1 MSSTLI
7 WVSKVKLLQKLK
19 MKNIGFIGIGLM
31 GFPMAKN
38 LLKSGYN
45 LKAYNRSQDK
55 ADRLKE
61 FGAEISVSIKDVV
74 TNSDIIITMLTDD
87 NAVEK
92 VMGSDEFIS
101 NINEGATVIDMS
113 SVNPVLTIK
122 YSKKLKEKKID
133 YLDAPVSGGTIGAE
147 EATLAIMVGGDEETF
162 KNCYELLKKMGNPT
176 LVGPVSSG
184 QISKLA
190 NQIIVGVTIG
200 AVAEAVTLCEKS
212 GTNPNKMIEAL
223 SGGWADSKILQT
235 HGKRMIDKDFTP
247 KGKTTTQLKDM
258 TNIINAGKAVE
269 TYLPISSLIKEMYK
283 DLVADGHGNTDH
295 SSLYNA
301 IEKINK
307 K

>member
-1 MSSTLI
+1 
-7 WVSKVKLLQKLK
+7 
-19 MKNIGFIGIGLM
+19 MKSIAFIGIGLM

-38 LLKSGYN
+38 LLKFGYN

-101 NINEGATVIDMS
+101 NIKEGATVIDMS

-162 KNCYELLKKMGNPT
+162 KNCYDLLKKMGNPT

-269 TYLPISSLIKEMYK
+269 THLPISSLIKEMYN

>member
-1 MSSTLI
+1 
-7 WVSKVKLLQKLK
+7 
-19 MKNIGFIGIGLM
+19 M
-31 GFPMAKN
+31 GYPMAKN

-92 VMGSDEFIS
+92 VMSSNEFIS
-101 NINEGATVIDMS
+101 NIKEGATVIDMS

-122 YSKKLKEKKID
+122 YSKKLKEKKIN

-147 EATLAIMVGGDEETF
+147 EATLAIMIGGDEETF
-162 KNCYELLKKMGNPT
+162 RNCYELLKKMGNPT

-200 AVAEAVTLCEKS
+200 AVAEAITLCEKS
-212 GTNPNKMIEAL
+212 GTNPSKMIEAL

-258 TNIINAGKAVE
+258 TNIVDAGKAVE
-269 TYLPISSLIKEMYK
+269 THLPISSLVKEMYK
-283 DLVADGHGNTDH
+283 DLVTDGHGNTDH

-301 IEKINK
+301 IKKINK

>member
-1 MSSTLI
+1 M
-7 WVSKVKLLQKLK
+7 Q
-19 MKNIGFIGIGLM
+19 IGFIGVGLM

-38 LLKSGYN
+38 LLKSGYK
-45 LKAYNRSQDK
+45 LKAFNRSQVK
-55 ADRLKE
+55 AERLKE

-74 TNSDIIITMLTDD
+74 SNSDIIITMLTDD

-92 VMGSDEFIS
+92 VMDSDEFIS
-101 NINEGATVIDMS
+101 NIKEGATVIDMS

-122 YSKKLKEKKID
+122 YSKKLKEKKIN

-147 EATLAIMVGGDEETF
+147 EATLAIMIGGDEEIF

-200 AVAEAVTLCEKS
+200 AVAEAITLCEKS
-212 GTNPNKMIEAL
+212 GTNPSKMIEAL

-258 TNIINAGKAVE
+258 TNIVDAGKAVE
-269 TYLPISSLIKEMYK
+269 THLPISSLVKEMYK
-283 DLVADGHGNTDH
+283 DLVTDGHGNTDH

>member
-1 MSSTLI
+1 MI
-7 WVSKVKLLQKLK
+7 
-19 MKNIGFIGIGLM
+19 NIGFIGIGLM

-38 LLKSGYN
+38 LLKSDYR
-45 LKAYNRSQDK
+45 LKAFNRSQDK

-61 FGAEISVSIKDVV
+61 FGAEISVSIKEVV
-74 TNSDIIITMLTDD
+74 TNSDVIITMLTDD
-87 NAVEK
+87 SAVEK

-101 NINEGATVIDMS
+101 NIKEGATVIDMS
-113 SVNPVLTIK
+113 SINPVITKK
-122 YSKKLKEKKID
+122 YAEILKEKNIN

-147 EATLAIMVGGDEETF
+147 EASLAIMVGGDEKTF
-162 KNCYELLKKMGNPT
+162 KQCYDLLKILGNPT
-176 LVGPVSSG
+176 LVGPVTSG

-212 GTNPNKMIEAL
+212 GTNPIKMIEAL

-235 HGKRMIDKDFTP
+235 HGKRMISKDFSP

-269 TYLPISSLIKEMYK
+269 THLPISSLIKEMYK

>member
-1 MSSTLI
+1 M
-7 WVSKVKLLQKLK
+7 Q
-19 MKNIGFIGIGLM
+19 IGFIGIGLM

-45 LKAYNRSQDK
+45 LKAFNRSQDK
-55 ADRLKE
+55 AERLRE
-61 FGAEISVSIKDVV
+61 FGAVISTSIKEVV
-74 TNSDIIITMLTDD
+74 TNSDVIITMLTDD
-87 NAVEK
+87 TAVDK
-92 VMGSDEFIS
+92 VMASEEFVK
-101 NINEGATVIDMS
+101 NIKTNATVIDMS
-113 SVNPVLTIK
+113 SVNPVLTTK
-122 YSKKLKEKKID
+122 YSKILKDKNIN

-147 EATLAIMVGGDEETF
+147 DATLAIMVGGDEETF

-200 AVAEAVTLCEKS
+200 AVAEAITLCEKS
-212 GTNPNKMIEAL
+212 GTNPSKMIEAL

-235 HGKRMIDKDFTP
+235 HGKRMINKDFSP

-269 TYLPISSLIKEMYK
+269 THLPISSLIKEMYK

>member
-1 MSSTLI
+1 M
-7 WVSKVKLLQKLK
+7 Q
-19 MKNIGFIGIGLM
+19 IGFIGIGLM

-38 LLKSGYN
+38 LLKSGYK
-45 LKAYNRSQDK
+45 LKVFNRSQDK
-55 ADRLKE
+55 AERLKE
-61 FGAEISVSIKDVV
+61 FGAEVSSSIKEVV
-74 TNSDIIITMLTDD
+74 TNSDVVITMLTDD
-87 NAVEK
+87 SAVEK
-92 VMGSDEFIS
+92 VMGSDEFIY
-101 NINEGATVIDMS
+101 NIKKDATVIDMS
-113 SVNPVLTIK
+113 SVNPVITKK
-122 YSKKLKEKKID
+122 YAKILKEKNIN

-147 EATLAIMVGGDEETF
+147 EASLAIMVGGDEKIF
-162 KNCYELLKKMGNPT
+162 KECYELLKILGNPT
-176 LVGPVSSG
+176 LVGPVTSG

-212 GTNPNKMIEAL
+212 GINPSKMIEAL

-235 HGKRMIDKDFTP
+235 HGKRMISKDFSP

-269 TYLPISSLIKEMYK
+269 THLPISSLIKEMYK

-301 IEKINK
+301 IDKINK

>member
-1 MSSTLI
+1 
-7 WVSKVKLLQKLK
+7 
-19 MKNIGFIGIGLM
+19 M

-61 FGAEISVSIKDVV
+61 YGAEISLSIKDVV
-74 TNSDIIITMLTDD
+74 TNADVVITMLTDD
-87 NAVEK
+87 AAVEK
-92 VMGSDEFIS
+92 VMSSDEFIS
-101 NINEGATVIDMS
+101 NIKEGATVIDMS

-122 YSKKLKEKKID
+122 YSKKLKEKKIN

-162 KNCYELLKKMGNPT
+162 NNCYELLKKMGNPT

-200 AVAEAVTLCEKS
+200 AVAEAITLCEKS
-212 GTNPNKMIEAL
+212 GTNHNKMIEAL

-258 TNIINAGKAVE
+258 TNIVDAGKAAE
-269 TYLPISSLIKEMYK
+269 THLPISSLVKEMYK
-283 DLVADGHGNTDH
+283 DLVTDGHGNTDH

-301 IEKINK
+301 IKKINK

>member
-1 MSSTLI
+1 
-7 WVSKVKLLQKLK
+7 

-45 LKAYNRSQDK
+45 LKAFNRTQNKSDK
-55 ADRLKE
+55 LKE
-61 FGAEISVSIKDVV
+61 FGAEISTSIKDAV
-74 TNSDIIITMLTDD
+74 TNSDVIITMLTDD
-87 NAVEK
+87 AAVEK
-92 VMGSDEFIS
+92 VMSSEEFIS
-101 NINEGATVIDMS
+101 NIKEGATVIDMS
-113 SVNPVLTIK
+113 SVNPALTIK
-122 YSKKLKEKKID
+122 YSKKLKEKKIN

-162 KNCYELLKKMGNPT
+162 NNCYELLKKMGNPT

-200 AVAEAVTLCEKS
+200 AVAEAITLCEKS

-258 TNIINAGKAVE
+258 TNIVNAGKAVE
-269 TYLPISSLIKEMYK
+269 THLPISSLIKEMYK

>member
-1 MSSTLI
+1 MMN
-7 WVSKVKLLQKLK
+7 V
-19 MKNIGFIGIGLM
+19 GFIGIGLM
-31 GFPMAKN
+31 GFPMSKN

-92 VMGSDEFIS
+92 VMSSNEFIS
-101 NINEGATVIDMS
+101 NIKEGATVIDMS

-122 YSKKLKEKKID
+122 YSKKLKEKKIN
-133 YLDAPVSGGTIGAE
+133 YLDAPVSGGTVGAE
-147 EATLAIMVGGDEETF
+147 EATLAIMIGGDEETF
-162 KNCYELLKKMGNPT
+162 NNCYELLKKMGNPT

-200 AVAEAVTLCEKS
+200 AVAEAITLCEKS

-235 HGKRMIDKDFTP
+235 HGRRMIDKDFTP

-258 TNIINAGKAVE
+258 TNIVNAGKAVE
-269 TYLPISSLIKEMYK
+269 THLPISSLIKEMYK

>member
-1 MSSTLI
+1 
-7 WVSKVKLLQKLK
+7 
-19 MKNIGFIGIGLM
+19 MKSIGFIGIGLM

-61 FGAEISVSIKDVV
+61 FGAEISLSVKDVV
-74 TNSDIIITMLTDD
+74 TNADVVITMLTDD
-87 NAVEK
+87 AAVEK
-92 VMGSDEFIS
+92 VMSGDEFIS
-101 NINEGATVIDMS
+101 NIKEGATVIDMS

-122 YSKKLKEKKID
+122 YSKKLKEKKIN

-200 AVAEAVTLCEKS
+200 AVAEAITLCEKS

-258 TNIINAGKAVE
+258 TNIVNAGKAVE
-269 TYLPISSLIKEMYK
+269 THLPISSLIKEMYK

>member
-1 MSSTLI
+1 
-7 WVSKVKLLQKLK
+7 
-19 MKNIGFIGIGLM
+19 MKSIGFIGIGLM

-61 FGAEISVSIKDVV
+61 FGAEISLSVKDVV
-74 TNSDIIITMLTDD
+74 TNADVVITMLTDD
-87 NAVEK
+87 AAVEK
-92 VMGSDEFIS
+92 VMSSDEFIS
-101 NINEGATVIDMS
+101 NIKEGATVIDMS
-113 SVNPVLTIK
+113 SVNPALTIK
-122 YSKKLKEKKID
+122 YSKKLKEKKIN

-200 AVAEAVTLCEKS
+200 AVAEAITLCEKS

-258 TNIINAGKAVE
+258 TNIVNAGKAVE
-269 TYLPISSLIKEMYK
+269 THLPISSLIKEMYK

>member
-1 MSSTLI
+1 
-7 WVSKVKLLQKLK
+7 

-31 GFPMAKN
+31 GYPMAKN

-92 VMGSDEFIS
+92 VMSSNEFIS
-101 NINEGATVIDMS
+101 NIKEGATVIDMS

-122 YSKKLKEKKID
+122 YSKKLKEKKIN
-133 YLDAPVSGGTIGAE
+133 YLDAPVSGGTVGAE
-147 EATLAIMVGGDEETF
+147 EATLAIMIGGDEETF

-200 AVAEAVTLCEKS
+200 AVAEAITLCEKS

-235 HGKRMIDKDFTP
+235 HGKRMISKDFTP

-258 TNIINAGKAVE
+258 TNIVNAGKAVE
-269 TYLPISSLIKEMYK
+269 THLPISSLVKEMYK
-283 DLVADGHGNTDH
+283 DLVTDGHGNTDH

-301 IEKINK
+301 IEKMNK

>member
-1 MSSTLI
+1 M
-7 WVSKVKLLQKLK
+7 Q
-19 MKNIGFIGIGLM
+19 NISFIGIGLM

-38 LLKSGYN
+38 LLKSGFN
-45 LKAYNRSQDK
+45 LRAYNRSQDK

-61 FGAEISVSIKDVV
+61 FGAEISLSVKDVV
-74 TNSDIIITMLTDD
+74 TNADVVITMLTDD
-87 NAVEK
+87 AAVEK
-92 VMGSDEFIS
+92 VMSSDEFIS
-101 NINEGATVIDMS
+101 NIKEGATVIDMS

-122 YSKKLKEKKID
+122 YSKKLKEKKIN

-200 AVAEAVTLCEKS
+200 AVAEAITLCEKS

-258 TNIINAGKAVE
+258 TNIVDAGKAVE
-269 TYLPISSLIKEMYK
+269 THLPISSLIKEMYK

>member
-1 MSSTLI
+1 MI
-7 WVSKVKLLQKLK
+7 
-19 MKNIGFIGIGLM
+19 NIGFIGIGLM

-38 LLKSGYN
+38 LLKSDYR
-45 LKAYNRSQDK
+45 LKAFNRSQDK
-55 ADRLKE
+55 VDRLKE
-61 FGAEISVSIKDVV
+61 FGAEISLSIKEVV
-74 TNSDIIITMLTDD
+74 TNSDAIITMLTDD
-87 NAVEK
+87 SAVEK

-101 NINEGATVIDMS
+101 NIKEGATVIDMS
-113 SVNPVLTIK
+113 SVNPVITKK
-122 YSKKLKEKKID
+122 YAEILKQKNIN

-269 TYLPISSLIKEMYK
+269 THLPISSLIKEMYN

-301 IEKINK
+301 IRKNK
-307 K
+307 

>member
-1 MSSTLI
+1 
-7 WVSKVKLLQKLK
+7 
-19 MKNIGFIGIGLM
+19 MKSIAFIGIGLM

-38 LLKSGYN
+38 LLKFGYN

-61 FGAEISVSIKDVV
+61 FGAEISASIKDVV

-101 NINEGATVIDMS
+101 NIKEGATVIDMS

-122 YSKKLKEKKID
+122 YSKKLKEKKIN

-200 AVAEAVTLCEKS
+200 AVAEAITLCEKS

-258 TNIINAGKAVE
+258 TNIVNAGKAVE
-269 TYLPISSLIKEMYK
+269 THLPISSLIKEMYK

>member
-1 MSSTLI
+1 
-7 WVSKVKLLQKLK
+7 

-45 LKAYNRSQDK
+45 LKAFNRTQNKSDK
-55 ADRLKE
+55 LKE
-61 FGAEISVSIKDVV
+61 FGAEISTSIKDAV
-74 TNSDIIITMLTDD
+74 TNSDVIITMLTDD
-87 NAVEK
+87 AAVEK
-92 VMGSDEFIS
+92 VMSSEEFIS
-101 NINEGATVIDMS
+101 NIKEGATVIDMS
-113 SVNPVLTIK
+113 SVNPALTIK
-122 YSKKLKEKKID
+122 YSKKLKEKKIN

-162 KNCYELLKKMGNPT
+162 NNCYELLKKMGNPT

-200 AVAEAVTLCEKS
+200 AVAEAITLCEKS

-258 TNIINAGKAVE
+258 TNIVNAGKAVE
-269 TYLPISSLIKEMYK
+269 THLPISSLIKEMYK

-295 SSLYNA
+295 SSLYIA

>member
-1 MSSTLI
+1 MI
-7 WVSKVKLLQKLK
+7 
-19 MKNIGFIGIGLM
+19 NIGFIGIGLM

-38 LLKSGYN
+38 LLKSDYR
-45 LKAYNRSQDK
+45 LKAFNRSQDK

-61 FGAEISVSIKDVV
+61 FGAEVSVSIKEVV
-74 TNSDIIITMLTDD
+74 TNSDVIITMLTDD
-87 NAVEK
+87 SAVEK

-101 NINEGATVIDMS
+101 NIKEGATVIDMS
-113 SVNPVLTIK
+113 SVNPVITKK
-122 YSKKLKEKKID
+122 YAEILKEKNIN

-147 EATLAIMVGGDEETF
+147 EASLAIMVGGDEKTF
-162 KNCYELLKKMGNPT
+162 KQCYDLLKILGNPT
-176 LVGPVSSG
+176 LVGPVTSG

-235 HGKRMIDKDFTP
+235 HGKRMISKDFSP

-269 TYLPISSLIKEMYK
+269 THLPISSLIKEMYK

>member
-1 MSSTLI
+1 M
-7 WVSKVKLLQKLK
+7 Q
-19 MKNIGFIGIGLM
+19 NISFIGIGLM

-38 LLKSGYN
+38 LLKSGFN
-45 LKAYNRSQDK
+45 LRAYNRSQDK

-61 FGAEISVSIKDVV
+61 FGAEISLSIKEVV
-74 TNSDIIITMLTDD
+74 TNVDVIITMLTDD
-87 NAVEK
+87 AAVEK

-101 NINEGATVIDMS
+101 NIKEGATVIDMS
-113 SVNPVLTIK
+113 SVNPVITKK
-122 YSKKLKEKKID
+122 YFKILKEKNIN

-147 EATLAIMVGGDEETF
+147 EASLAIMVGGDEETF
-162 KNCYELLKKMGNPT
+162 KQCYDLLKILGNPT

-235 HGKRMIDKDFTP
+235 HGKRMINKDFSP

-258 TNIINAGKAVE
+258 TNIVNAGKAADLH
-269 TYLPISSLIKEMYK
+269 LPISSLIKEMYIN
-283 DLVADGHGNTDH
+283 LVEDGHGNTDH
-295 SSLYNA
+295 SSLYNE

>member
-1 MSSTLI
+1 
-7 WVSKVKLLQKLK
+7 

-38 LLKSGYN
+38 LLKAEYK
-45 LKAYNRSQDK
+45 LKAFNRSQDK
-55 ADRLKE
+55 AERLKE
-61 FGAEISVSIKDVV
+61 FGAEISTSIKDAV

-92 VMGSDEFIS
+92 VMSSEEFIKYIKPHS
-101 NINEGATVIDMS
+101 TVIDMS
-113 SVNPVLTIK
+113 SINPILT
-122 YSKKLKEKKID
+122 KKNAEILKEKNIN

-147 EATLAIMVGGDEETF
+147 EASLAIMVGGE
-162 KNCYELLKKMGNPT
+162 KNIFNECYDLLKILGNPT

-190 NQIIVGVTIG
+190 NQIIVGVTIS
-200 AVAEAVTLCEKS
+200 AVAEAVTLCEKY
-212 GTNPNKMIEAL
+212 GTNPSKMIEAL

-235 HGKRMIDKDFTP
+235 HGKRMINKDFSP

-258 TNIINAGKAVE
+258 MNIIDAAKAANIR
-269 TYLPISSLIKEMYK
+269 LPISHLIKEMYK
-283 DLVADGHGNTDH
+283 NLVEDGLGNTDH
-295 SSLYNA
+295 SSLYNE
-301 IEKINK
+301 IKKLNK

>member
-1 MSSTLI
+1 
-7 WVSKVKLLQKLK
+7 
-19 MKNIGFIGIGLM
+19 M
-31 GFPMAKN
+31 GYPMAKN

-74 TNSDIIITMLTDD
+74 ANSDIIITMLTDD

-92 VMGSDEFIS
+92 VMGSNEFMS
-101 NINEGATVIDMS
+101 NIKEGATVIDMS
-113 SVNPVLTIK
+113 SVNPVLSIK
-122 YSKKLKEKKID
+122 YSKRLKEKKIN
-133 YLDAPVSGGTIGAE
+133 YLDAPVSGGTVGAE
-147 EATLAIMVGGDEETF
+147 EATLAIMIGGDEETF
-162 KNCYELLKKMGNPT
+162 KNCYKLLKKMGNPT

-212 GTNPNKMIEAL
+212 GTNPRKMIEAL

-235 HGKRMIDKDFTP
+235 HGKRMINKDFSP

-269 TYLPISSLIKEMYK
+269 THLPISSLIKEMYT

-295 SSLYNA
+295 SSLYNE

>member
-1 MSSTLI
+1 
-7 WVSKVKLLQKLK
+7 
-19 MKNIGFIGIGLM
+19 MKSIAFIGIGLM

-101 NINEGATVIDMS
+101 NIKEGATVIDMS

-147 EATLAIMVGGDEETF
+147 EATLAIMVGGDEEIF

>member
-1 MSSTLI
+1 M
-7 WVSKVKLLQKLK
+7 Q
-19 MKNIGFIGIGLM
+19 IGFIGIGLM

-38 LLKSGYN
+38 LLNSGYK
-45 LKAYNRSQDK
+45 LKAFNRSQDK
-55 ADRLKE
+55 AEKLKN
-61 FGAEISVSIKDVV
+61 FGAVISTSIKDAV

-87 NAVEK
+87 TAVEK
-92 VMGSDEFIS
+92 VMGNEEFIK
-101 NINEGATVIDMS
+101 NIKPYATVIDMS
-113 SVNPVLTIK
+113 SINPVL
-122 YSKKLKEKKID
+122 SKKYAEILKEKNIN

-147 EATLAIMVGGDEETF
+147 EASLAIMVGGEEKIF
-162 KNCYELLKKMGNPT
+162 NECFDLLKILGNPT

-212 GTNPNKMIEAL
+212 GTDPSKMIEAL

-235 HGKRMIDKDFTP
+235 RGKRMINKDFSP

-258 TNIINAGKAVE
+258 TNIINAGKAVDLH
-269 TYLPISSLIKEMYK
+269 LPISTLIQEMYK
-283 DLVADGHGNTDH
+283 NLVEDGLGNTDH
-295 SSLYNA
+295 SSLYNE